1 MDKKE
6 KQIDEDRANANN
18 LLAAGASAGAI
29 GTAGVLLTGAICP
42 LCIIATPLLLGF
54 GLAKRMNAKRK
65 QKKLIEAE
73 R

>member
-6 KQIDEDRANANN
+6 KQIDEDCANANN

-29 GTAGVLLTGAICP
+29 GTVGMLMTGAVCP
-42 LCIIATPLLLGF
+42 LCIIATPLLLGV
-54 GLAKRMNAKRK
+54 GLLKRMNAKRK
-65 QKKLIEAE
+65 QNMLIEAE